1 MRNRRV
7 FSVLLWTVSV
17 VVLLAG
23 VISAVSLTELVRFAT
38 ITDNSSSPS
47 APSGS
52 LEFAVR
58 TPTKD
63 VKIGDTIL
71 VGAHAEQGAT
81 LGQIADLTR
90 NNGVTA
96 VELKGSNRS
105 VPDQWS
111 YELGDTTYTH
121 VAAIPLIGSMLAW
134 GSELNFWLF
143 AALTAA
149 LMLAIVVIF
158 RYALFEKPER
168 NTDHWFKR
176 LERPER
182 DDLVRLAGYFEE
194 RGLDA
199 PAPYVKKKRRERS

>member
-23 VISAVSLTELVRFAT
+23 LISAVSLTELVRFAT

-47 APSGS
+47 APAGS
-52 LEFAVR
+52 LEFAAR

-71 VGAHAEQGAT
+71 VGAHADQGAT
-81 LGQIADLTR
+81 LGKVVDISR
-90 NNGVTA
+90 VKGSSA

-111 YELGDTTYTH
+111 YELGDNTYTH
-121 VAAIPLIGSMLAW
+121 VLAVPFLGSVLAW
-134 GSELNFWLF
+134 GAALNFWLF
-143 AALTAA
+143 AALVA
-149 LMLAIVVIF
+149 LLALVLVAVS
-158 RYALFEKPER
+158 RYSLFEKPER

-176 LERPER
+176 LENPER

-194 RGLDA
+194 RGLEA
-199 PAPYVKKKRRERS
+199 PTPYVKKKRRERS